1 MLTERLMAFNLP
13 RASLQNLPNFHKK
26 VLLASVFLMGAALL
40 WPTQQSFSPERIP
53 VTLDI
58 ESLLPELS
66 TAPAITAPARHQPIF
81 EHTIESGDT
90 LSKLFEQ
97 AGIDQKT
104 MYRVLEADYSVLAFD
119 TLLPGNRIQF
129 WQNSSG
135 ELEKLE
141 LYFNPAHQVV
151 FTRFDDGSYNADDV
165 IRDGVWQNRVVGGE
179 INGSFYVSAQN
190 AGLSAADIQ
199 KVESLLQNKLNFS
212 RDLRAGD
219 RFSVLI
225 NDQFVQGEAT
235 GSSKIEGIRINN
247 GRRSLTAFQH
257 TDGNYYDEEGSG
269 LAKAFQRIPLN
280 KKVRMTSR
288 FNPTRKHPITGRIS
302 PHNGTDFATPIGT
315 KVVAP
320 GDGVVTLITKHRYA
334 GNYIVIEHDNKAR
347 TRYLHLSKF
356 LVRKGQR
363 VTRGQVI
370 ALSGNTG
377 RSTGPH
383 LHYEFHVNGR
393 PVDAMKV
400 DIPEAS
406 TLPNKSLETFMA
418 LVRSRK
424 MMMDLG

>member
-1 MLTERLMAFNLP
+1 MALNLP

-26 VLLASVFLMGAALL
+26 VLMASVFFMGAALL
-40 WPTQQSFSPERIP
+40 WPSEQSFSPERIP
-53 VTLDI
+53 VALDI

-66 TAPAITAPARHQPIF
+66 TGPVTKVAAKRQPLF
-81 EHTIESGDT
+81 EHVIETGDT

-104 MYRVLEADYSVLAFD
+104 MYKVLEADYSVLAFD

-129 WQNSSG
+129 WQDKNG
-135 ELEKLE
+135 DLTKLE

-151 FTRFDDGSYNADDV
+151 FTRFDDGSFNAEEV
-165 IRDGVWQNRVVGGE
+165 IREGVWQNRVVGGE
-179 INGSFYVSAQN
+179 INGSFYVSAKR

-199 KVESLLQNKLNFS
+199 KVESLLKNKLNFS

-219 RFSVLI
+219 RFSVLM

-235 GSSKIEGIRINN
+235 GSSRLEGIEIVN
-247 GRRSLTAFQH
+247 GRRNITAFQH
-257 TDGNYYDEEGSG
+257 IDGNYYDEEGSG

-280 KKVRMTSR
+280 KKVRLTSR
-288 FNPTRKHPITGRIS
+288 FNPKRKNPVTGRVS

-315 KVVAP
+315 SVVAP
-320 GDGVVTLITKHRYA
+320 GDGVVTLVTKHRYA
-334 GNYIVIEHDNKAR
+334 GNYIVIEHDNKVR

-393 PVDAMKV
+393 PVDVMKV

-406 TLPNKSLETFMA
+406 TLPNQSLEQFRA
-418 LVRSRK
+418 LVKSRK
-424 MMMDLG
+424 MMMQLG